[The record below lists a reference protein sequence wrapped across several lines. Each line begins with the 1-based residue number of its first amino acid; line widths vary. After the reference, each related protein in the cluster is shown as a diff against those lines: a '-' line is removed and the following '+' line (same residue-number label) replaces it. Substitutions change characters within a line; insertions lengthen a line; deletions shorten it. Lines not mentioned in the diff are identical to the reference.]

1 MWISPHWSELHPLS
15 YMSLNNFSKKS
26 CSKVCQVKNKAYL
39 CNRNRETNG
48 GLKEKLDSWED
59 DLVAQLVEQMTLN
72 HWVEGSSPSQVTQS
86 WWKRKK
92 DDLVAQLVE
101 QMTLNHWVEGS
112 SPSQVTPRK
121 GGRVVDYSGLENRRT
136 ERYRG
141 FESLPFRNSKEVLRK
156 RSLLF
161 LLYISPKIPS
171 RN

>member
-1 MWISPHWSELHPLS
+1 
-15 YMSLNNFSKKS
+15 MSSNNFFEKS
-26 CSKVCQVKNKAYL
+26 CRKVCQVKNKAYL

-48 GLKEKLDSWED
+48 GLNKKLDSR
-59 DLVAQLVEQMTLN
+59 A
-72 HWVEGSSPSQVTQS
+72 
-86 WWKRKK
+86 

-141 FESLPFRNSKEVLRK
+141 FESLPFRDSKEALRK

-161 LLYISPKIPS
+161 LL
-171 RN
+171 